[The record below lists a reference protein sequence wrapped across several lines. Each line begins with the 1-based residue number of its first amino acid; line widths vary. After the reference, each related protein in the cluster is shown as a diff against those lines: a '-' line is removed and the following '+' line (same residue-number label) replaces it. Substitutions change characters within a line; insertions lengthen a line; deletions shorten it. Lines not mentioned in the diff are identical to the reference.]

1 LKKNSSTKK
10 RRSSMPN
17 LSLAHHLPVAEPVA
31 TVIGVNDTNWLHG
44 DEDAIYAPRNKPI
57 IPDYSPN
64 DL

>member
-1 LKKNSSTKK
+1 
-10 RRSSMPN
+10 MPN